1 MRIKGFTRIFSGSR
15 VGYTPG
21 RVQLNVGEASS
32 AMMGDVMG
40 VQLHDEARGG

>member
-1 MRIKGFTRIFSGSR
+1 MRIKGLTRRFSGSR
-15 VGYTPG
+15 VSYTPG